1 MRYINS
7 DHPHTIE
14 ECFPELGQDTPHK
27 HPMTYRVP
35 PLIDALKKYTGW
47 FPGYGLE
54 SAYAPAGLSG
64 GSAAPAGTPL
74 GFSRFASPRPLDL
87 FLFCLFVFTAI
98 SYASSP
104 KRKLPPHPRRT
115 PIIGNLS
122 QMTDKKWLFSR
133 ECKEQ
138 FGECHRDWTDDWKS
152 TDGRVRL

>member
-7 DHPHTIE
+7 DHPHTIV
-14 ECFPELGQDTPHK
+14 ECFPRLSQDTPHK
-27 HPMTYRVP
+27 HPMTYRIP

-47 FPGYGLE
+47 FPVGYELE
-54 SAYAPAGLSG
+54 SAYAPTGLSG
-64 GSAAPAGTPL
+64 GSAAPVGTLL

-87 FLFCLFVFTAI
+87 FLFCLFVFVVI
-98 SYASSP
+98 SYARSRSP
-104 KRKLPPHPRRT
+104 KQKLPPHPRRT

-138 FGECHRDWTDDWKS
+138 FGGYHRNS
-152 TDGRVRL
+152 TDG